1 MAPAS
6 LLRVRICAI
15 EQLTPD
21 VKAFCMRA
29 IDAQAPVGF
38 SAGSHVLVSMRHG
51 ERVMRNAYSLAS
63 SPLQPENYRIAVRL
77 QPQSRGGSAFMH
89 EKVRVG
95 DSLEISSPSNLF
107 PLDRTAL
114 KHVLIAAGV
123 GITPF
128 MSYLPEIKAM
138 GAAHELHYGYR
149 SPRHAPFIH
158 ELRCHWGDGLH
169 AYSGDLGQRI
179 DPKTILDGQP
189 LGTHVYVC
197 GPRSLIEETIAVARR
212 LGWPESHVHWER
224 FASPAP
230 GAAFQAYCARS
241 QLEINVG
248 SEVTLLEAL
257 EAAGIDVPNLCR
269 GGVCGQ
275 CETELVAG
283 EVDHRDSFLN
293 DVEKPGKIMPC
304 VSRARGIRLV
314 LNL

>member
-1 MAPAS
+1 MQANM
-6 LLRVRICAI
+6 LRVRICAI

-21 VKAFCMRA
+21 IKAFCMRA
-29 IDAQAPVGF
+29 IDEKALAGF
-38 SAGSHVLVSMRHG
+38 SAGSHVLVSMQHG

-63 SPLQPENYRIAVRL
+63 SPLQLENYRIAVRI
-77 QPQSRGGSAFMH
+77 QPQSRGGSVFMH

-95 DSLEISSPSNLF
+95 DSLEISPPSNLF
-107 PLDRTAL
+107 PLDRTAM

-138 GAAHELHYGYR
+138 GVGHELHYGYR
-149 SPRHAPFIH
+149 SPRHAAFID
-158 ELRCHWGDGLH
+158 ELRCHWGGGLH
-169 AYSGDLGQRI
+169 AYRGDLAQRI
-179 DPKTILDGQP
+179 DPEKILDGQP

-197 GPRSLIEETIAVARR
+197 GPRTLIEETIAVARG
-212 LGWPESHVHWER
+212 LGWPEGHVHWER

-241 QLEINVG
+241 QREINVAA
-248 SEVTLLEAL
+248 EVTLLEAL

-275 CETELVAG
+275 CQTELVAG
-283 EVDHRDSFLN
+283 EADHRDSFLT
-293 DVEKPGKIMPC
+293 DVDKHGKIMPC
-304 VSRARGIRLV
+304 VSRARGARLV